1 MPSIV
6 DFFPMIVNQQAGS
19 QSLGRTPEPERVTD
33 AADNVLQY
41 DQVMKSKLAL
51 GYAAGIEGVYRARP
65 EGSRGAAVDLACG
78 PGHYTICLA
87 RHLDYNMVTGV
98 DLSAPMVDVATQNS
112 SRAGLSD
119 RVVFKHGDATK
130 LDDIGSGELDLA
142 SFTGAAHHMPDL
154 ETVAGILREMD
165 RITKPEG
172 LVMVMDLARLR
183 TEGLTERYIKT
194 LGHDYVERGL
204 PSFLEDF
211 RNSMYAVWTPREFR
225 TAIPTDS
232 QRWWC
237 HVVPRGLPTVQ
248 MIFGL
253 PVGRK
258 KVFLRPGF
266 RAKEHPL
273 IRQWYPRWEEQ
284 VSHVW
289 AKETLREFHL
299 MRTTLAF
306 ASKRMFPPGKR

>member
-1 MPSIV
+1 MPSICE
-6 DFFPMIVNQQAGS
+6 FAPMILAQQAGF
-19 QSLGRTPEPERVTD
+19 QALGRRQEPELLTD
-33 AADNVLQY
+33 ATDKVLQY
-41 DQVMKSKLAL
+41 DQVMMTKLAL

-65 EGSRGAAVDLACG
+65 EGSRATAVDLACG
-78 PGHYTICLA
+78 PGLYTICLA
-87 RHLDYNMVTGV
+87 KHLDYNLVTGI

-112 SRAGLSD
+112 SREGLSD
-119 RVVFKHGDATK
+119 RVVFKHADATK
-130 LDDIGSGELDLA
+130 LDAIGSGELDLA

-165 RITKPEG
+165 RITKPQG

-183 TEGLTERYIKT
+183 TARLTERYVKT

-204 PSFLEDF
+204 PAFLDDF

-237 HVVPRGLPTVQ
+237 HVVPRGIPTVQ
-248 MIFGL
+248 MIIGL

-258 KVFLRPGF
+258 KVFVRPGF

-273 IRQWYPRWEEQ
+273 IHQWYPRWEEQ
-284 VSHVW
+284 VSPVW
-289 AKETLREFHL
+289 AKETLQEFRL
-299 MRTTLAF
+299 MRATLAL
-306 ASKRMFPPGKR
+306 ASKRMFPPSKR